1 MIYHTIY
8 DLSDKNLY
16 SLQAELSN
24 IEVSKEVIDYMAS
37 KFTFKRFYIKNL
49 DYRAANILKQEALS
63 CDIDAAISYK
73 TYTMNP
79 DKTDIL
85 LCGSIAQLIKISE
98 KLRNQPFKLKELG
111 IDLKYLIET
120 KDFNPIKIGK
130 CEIKPDDRCYIMGII
145 NVTPD
150 SFYSGSRYVSSNIDL
165 ASIEKTVEQM
175 IENNV
180 DIIDIGGESTRP
192 ASEPV
197 SEEEEIKRIVPAI
210 ELVRKLTDIPISIDT
225 YKAKVAQIAIEK
237 GADLIN
243 DISALSMDQNMVK
256 VVKES
261 RKPVVLMHMKGTP
274 KNMQQNPSY
283 ENLIDEIYQF
293 FRSKINFCIENGI
306 NEDNIIID
314 PGIGFGKRY
323 KDNLALTKY
332 IGAFKTLKRPIL
344 YAASRKSFI
353 GRALSETEE
362 PVKPEDRLYGSL
374 AANLIASNF
383 ANILRV
389 HDFKETRQMEIL
401 KEKIYE
407 VNRFELH

>member
-63 CDIDAAISYK
+63 CDMDAAISYK

-79 DKTDIL
+79 NKTDVLI
-85 LCGSIAQLIKISE
+85 CGSIVQFKKVAD
-98 KLRNQPFKLKELG
+98 KLMNQPFKLKELG
-111 IDLKYLIET
+111 KDIKYLVET
-120 KDFNPIKIGK
+120 KDFNSLEIGK
-130 CEIKPDDRCYIMGII
+130 CKIKPDDRCYIMAII

-150 SFYSGSRYVSSNIDL
+150 SFYTNSRYISSKIDL
-165 ASIEKTVEQM
+165 KSIEKTVELM
-175 IENNV
+175 IENKV
-180 DIIDIGGESTRP
+180 DIIDVGGESTRP
-192 ASEPV
+192 GSEPV
-197 SEEEEIKRIVPAI
+197 TTEEEIKRILPVI
-210 ELVRKLTDIPISIDT
+210 ELIRKLTDIPISIDT
-225 YKAKVAQIAIEK
+225 YKAKVAEIAIEK

-243 DISALSMDQNMVK
+243 DISALSMDENMVK

-261 RKPVVLMHMKGTP
+261 GKPVVLMHMKGTP
-274 KNMQQNPSY
+274 KNMQLNPTY

-293 FRSKINFCIENGI
+293 FKSRISFCIENGI
-306 NEDNIIID
+306 DEDNIIID

-323 KDNLALTKY
+323 KDNLILTKY
-332 IGAFKTLKRPIL
+332 LGAFKTLKKPIL

-353 GRALSETEE
+353 GKALSKTEE
-362 PVKPEDRLYGSL
+362 PVNPEDRLYGSL
-374 AANLIASNF
+374 AVHLLASNF
-383 ANILRV
+383 ATILRV
-389 HDFKETRQMEIL
+389 HDFKETIQMETL
-401 KEKIYE
+401 RKKIYE
-407 VNRFELH
+407 VDRFELH